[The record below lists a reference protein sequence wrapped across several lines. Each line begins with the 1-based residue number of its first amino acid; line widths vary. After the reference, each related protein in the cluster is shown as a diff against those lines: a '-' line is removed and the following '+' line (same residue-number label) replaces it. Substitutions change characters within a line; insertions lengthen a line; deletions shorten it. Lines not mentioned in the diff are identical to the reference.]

1 MPVTNDETIDQLNKL
16 IETCKDGEYGF
27 RSCAEHCKSAD
38 LKTVFMRRSEDCAKG
53 ARELQAL
60 VSRLG
65 GKPESD
71 SSTTGAMHRGWV
83 AVVGTLTGYSDEQML
98 NECER
103 GEDAALDRYRAA
115 LKQPLPSDVMSVVQ
129 SQYEGVKRNHDQIRT
144 LRNQVRAAT

>member
-1 MPVTNDETIDQLNKL
+1 VTNDETIDQLNKL